1 MSKTDAWKAWE
12 GRVVDG
18 KYQLRQW
25 IGGSDHSAV
34 FLTDKAGKPG
44 EKAAI
49 KLMDFGKADL
59 DKEVSRLRQSA
70 KLSHPHLLAI
80 YDAGRA
86 KLDSSTVVYAVME
99 HADEDLSQ
107 ILPQRPLSPGEVSDM
122 LPPVLDGLKYLHSNG
137 WVHSRLRPSNVH
149 AAGDQLKLSADQLSP
164 VGSPNPS
171 RRVVGV
177 FDAPELASANIS
189 PAADV
194 WSLGVT
200 IITAITQQAN
210 PAAAG
215 TTAKPGTEGALPEPF
230 SGIVRECLHIEP
242 QRRCTLDYIRDRLR
256 PAETPAPVHAVS
268 DTAHK
273 GERDTNRL
281 PMFVIPLVLVVLAL
295 AAWGLFHS
303 RSKDSAVQDSENKS
317 APAVTQPA
325 TPVTTQPKPSPTGAA
340 PVSTSKKTATGAG
353 GSVTHQVMPDIPQ
366 SARNT
371 IRGTIKIAV
380 QVQVDASGKVTSA
393 KFKSAGPSRYFADR
407 TMKAAEQWQF
417 SPPVSDGQP
426 TTSAW
431 LIQFRLRR
439 NGVQASPQRVT
450 H

>member
-59 DKEVSRLRQSA
+59 DKEVSRLRQAA

-86 KLDSSTVVYAVME
+86 KLDSSIVVYAVIE

-107 ILPQRPLSPGEVSDM
+107 ILPQRPLNPGEVADM
-122 LPPVLDGLKYLHSNG
+122 LPPVLDGLSYLHSNG

-149 AAGDQLKLSADQLSP
+149 AAGDHLKLSADQLSP
-164 VGSPNPS
+164 AGSANPA

-177 FDAPELASANIS
+177 YDAPELASGNIT
-189 PAADV
+189 PAADI

-215 TTAKPGTEGALPEPF
+215 APAKPGTQGALPEPF

-242 QRRCTLDYIRDRLR
+242 QRRCTLDYIRD
-256 PAETPAPVHAVS
+256 
-268 DTAHK
+268 
-273 GERDTNRL
+273 
-281 PMFVIPLVLVVLAL
+281 
-295 AAWGLFHS
+295 
-303 RSKDSAVQDSENKS
+303 
-317 APAVTQPA
+317 
-325 TPVTTQPKPSPTGAA
+325 
-340 PVSTSKKTATGAG
+340 
-353 GSVTHQVMPDIPQ
+353 
-366 SARNT
+366 
-371 IRGTIKIAV
+371 
-380 QVQVDASGKVTSA
+380 
-393 KFKSAGPSRYFADR
+393 
-407 TMKAAEQWQF
+407 
-417 SPPVSDGQP
+417 
-426 TTSAW
+426 
-431 LIQFRLRR
+431 
-439 NGVQASPQRVT
+439 
-450 H
+450 